1 MKMLQ
6 NENCMMRHSTDE
18 NGLQLFEIYIHLLTY
33 SNASSRLEK
42 RASGWDDAGVERKIE
57 VNENFVK
64 LATCHARFIIG
75 IRKDLDMESLREI
88 YAKIHSA
95 KFIIIHFL
103 LLLLL
108 IYSA

>member
-1 MKMLQ
+1 M
-6 NENCMMRHSTDE
+6 H
-18 NGLQLFEIYIHLLTY
+18 HL
-33 SNASSRLEK
+33 
-42 RASGWDDAGVERKIE
+42 GWKKGEWMGWRWERERKIE